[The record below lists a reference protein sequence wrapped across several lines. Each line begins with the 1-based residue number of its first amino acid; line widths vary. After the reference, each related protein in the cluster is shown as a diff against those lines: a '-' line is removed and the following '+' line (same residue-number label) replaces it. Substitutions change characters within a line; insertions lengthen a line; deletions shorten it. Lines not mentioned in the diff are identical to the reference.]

1 MLVSNNVAGS
11 IIGRAGQTIS
21 ELQNESSTRI
31 KLSQS
36 GDYYPSTQDRV
47 CLVQGE
53 PSNIKTAFRLL
64 LERMY
69 MLQES
74 SHLPTWNTSASAP
87 STTGSFDF
95 VVRLLVPM
103 SCCGMIIGKS
113 GSNIKFMEETAGVT
127 SIRLSPK
134 EAMNLT
140 TERVVTITG
149 QNMEVCLQCVYMV
162 IDGMTSHPD
171 ISRYTNMTTSYAAV
185 MANYEAQSQAAQ
197 QQQEAMLRQPSW
209 TAEQQYN
216 IAVPRLT
223 RRIESSPELHGGMPS
238 PGVPTANLNPR
249 ATDDFEA
256 LLHPSSFPPQP
267 SLQPISL
274 QAPSP
279 HSPIQPPISP
289 QGGRPLFLSRPND
302 RQDHAAFAHSA
313 SAPNLLAFHH
323 HPPPP
328 THISHTNLEYIPPAM
343 IAEGCF
349 NKQILIPDSMI
360 GSILGRGGRT
370 LTEIQGLSGTSIRI
384 SQRGEYMPG
393 TRSRIVTIRG
403 PNAQAVW
410 HAECLIQQR
419 MVLPPTAAAQR
430 IYLRIMRWN
439 VFN

>member
-1 MLVSNNVAGS
+1 
-11 IIGRAGQTIS
+11 
-21 ELQNESSTRI
+21 
-31 KLSQS
+31 
-36 GDYYPSTQDRV
+36 
-47 CLVQGE
+47 
-53 PSNIKTAFRLL
+53 
-64 LERMY
+64 
-69 MLQES
+69 
-74 SHLPTWNTSASAP
+74 
-87 STTGSFDF
+87 
-95 VVRLLVPM
+95 
-103 SCCGMIIGKS
+103 
-113 GSNIKFMEETAGVT
+113 
-127 SIRLSPK
+127 
-134 EAMNLT
+134 
-140 TERVVTITG
+140 
-149 QNMEVCLQCVYMV
+149 
-162 IDGMTSHPD
+162 
-171 ISRYTNMTTSYAAV
+171 MTTSYAAV

-197 QQQEAMLRQPSW
+197 QQQEAMMRQPSW

-223 RRIESSPELHGGMPS
+223 RRIESSPELHSGMPS

-274 QAPSP
+274 QPPPP
-279 HSPIQPPISP
+279 HSPIHPPISP
-289 QGGRPLFLSRPND
+289 QGGRPLFLSSSND

-323 HPPPP
+323 HHPPPP
-328 THISHTNLEYIPPAM
+328 SHISHTNLEYIPPAM
-343 IAEGCF
+343 IADGCF

-419 MVLPPTAAAQR
+419 MVLPPTAKP
-430 IYLRIMRWN
+430 N
-439 VFN
+439 ESTFG